1 MNHQKWRWRRF
12 DNSTCGAKMSDVL
25 RYTILCVPRF
35 RLPPVLCI
43 CVLREKVNEKNPKK
57 IIKKQK
63 VSLFTH
69 ELLSHLFI
77 AFLRH
82 LLLVANQN
90 TTYTPPLGRRRQ
102 ALTKHKPRSSVVLS
116 ALLMMMKN
124 ISTLTRTLFTY
135 VWICWSAFCERQQ
148 RWHERTLT
156 RIKTYAWWNT
166 FKIALMDHIFEC
178 MYVKGGERE
187 MGFAVCG
194 WAQKIQVRDF
204 QHKTGASSIDERC
217 DGVDG
222 WLAATG
228 WTDVNKWV
236 CTKKRVARRILEEG
250 VRHDDDDEIGK
261 FNILS
266 SE

>member
-12 DNSTCGAKMSDVL
+12 DNSTCGAKMSDVS
-25 RYTILCVPRF
+25 RYIILLCVPRF

-43 CVLREKVNEKNPKK
+43 CVLRGKVNEKNPKK

-69 ELLSHLFI
+69 EFLSSFHRI
-77 AFLRH
+77 PPSPSSCCQSKH
-82 LLLVANQN
+82 HIY
-90 TTYTPPLGRRRQ
+90 TTARQ
-102 ALTKHKPRSSVVLS
+102 TTTSSHEHKPRSSVVLS

-124 ISTLTRTLFTY
+124 ISTLTRTSFAY
-135 VWICWSAFCERQQ
+135 VWISWSVFFERQR

-236 CTKKRVARRILEEG
+236 CRKKRVARRRLEEG